1 MENFLPEDY
10 RDINSKNIR
19 DQAYEKPAPMKQM
32 TTARSPRTQRH
43 QKTQSRKIFSDIL
56 IGQENGVWM
65 LPQLSRTYAEKIL
78 NSHDRPIG
86 SYFVRRSQTQ
96 PGYALSVKLG
106 CQRVGHFIIST
117 NSRTNCVKLWKLKF
131 ESIAELVE
139 YFESNPIYE
148 SVRLVKPL
156 KTRLRMARCIY
167 DSYQSSQW
175 ELSIHQGEE
184 IVILQYLDRNWYLG
198 MNANAE
204 IGIIPRNFIE
214 IEHAYAVNNNHAH
227 TTNIPR
233 DLRLPIKREKIR
245 RDSVGISTGNSM
257 DSTGSN
263 PPTIDLIQF

>member
-19 DQAYEKPAPMKQM
+19 EQAYEKPSTVKKMA
-32 TTARSPRTQRH
+32 ARSPRSH
-43 QKTQSRKIFSDIL
+43 HAQKVTSRKIFSNIL
-56 IGQENGVWM
+56 IGQENGLWM

-131 ESIAELVE
+131 ETIAELVE

-175 ELSIHQGEE
+175 ELNINQGEE

-198 MNANAE
+198 MKANAE

-214 IEHAYAVNNNHAH
+214 IEHAYAVNNHTH
-227 TTNIPR
+227 TTNIQR
-233 DLRLPIKREKIR
+233 DVRLPIKREKTR
-245 RDSVGISTGNSM
+245 RDSVGISAGNSL

>member
-19 DQAYEKPAPMKQM
+19 DEAYENPKPLKKKNL
-32 TTARSPRTQRH
+32 RSPRTQ
-43 QKTQSRKIFSDIL
+43 QKLKNPKIFSDVL
-56 IGQENGVWM
+56 IGQENGLWM

-78 NSHDRPIG
+78 NSQDRPIG

-96 PGYALSVKLG
+96 AGYALSVKLG

-175 ELSIHQGEE
+175 ELSIRQGEE

-214 IEHAYAVNNNHAH
+214 IENTYAVNNSPNHAH
-227 TTNIPR
+227 ARNIP
-233 DLRLPIKREKIR
+233 PIKR
-245 RDSVGISTGNSM
+245 RDSVGISPGNSM

-263 PPTIDLIQF
+263 QIDLIQF

>member
-1 MENFLPEDY
+1 
-10 RDINSKNIR
+10 
-19 DQAYEKPAPMKQM
+19 
-32 TTARSPRTQRH
+32 
-43 QKTQSRKIFSDIL
+43 
-56 IGQENGVWM
+56 
-65 LPQLSRTYAEKIL
+65 
-78 NSHDRPIG
+78 
-86 SYFVRRSQTQ
+86 
-96 PGYALSVKLG
+96 
-106 CQRVGHFIIST
+106 
-117 NSRTNCVKLWKLKF
+117 VKLWKLKF

-198 MNANAE
+198 MKANAE
-204 IGIIPRNFIE
+204 IGIIPRNYVE

-227 TTNIPR
+227 TKNIPR